1 MIKFTLGLVCA
12 LLLAS
17 CAYTAPQTASVP
29 TSPTLSGVG
38 HPAGDYP
45 GPRAY

>member
-1 MIKFTLGLVCA
+1 MLKIALGLVTA

-17 CAYTAPQTASVP
+17 CAYTDTYAPKNP
-29 TSPTLSGVG
+29 GSGVG
-38 HPAGDYP
+38 HPDVTYP

>member
-1 MIKFTLGLVCA
+1 MIKIAAGLICA

-17 CAYTAPQTASVP
+17 CAYTGTPAPGPIAS
-29 TSPTLSGVG
+29 SGVG
-38 HPAGDYP
+38 HPDNSYP

>member
-1 MIKFTLGLVCA
+1 MMRLALGLIGT

-17 CAYTAPQTASVP
+17 CAYTAPQTAAVP
-29 TSPTLSGVG
+29 SPMVSGVG